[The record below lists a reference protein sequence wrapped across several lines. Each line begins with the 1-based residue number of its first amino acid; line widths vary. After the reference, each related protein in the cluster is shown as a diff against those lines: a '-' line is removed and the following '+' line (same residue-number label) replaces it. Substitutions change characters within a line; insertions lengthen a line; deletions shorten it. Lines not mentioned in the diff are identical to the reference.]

1 MGMKKDAEK
10 MFGLRR
16 AASGL
21 WSARLSIPRNRWKD
35 VGQAFQ
41 TKSGIRQD
49 FVKSLQTKDK
59 QEAIQ
64 RRDAAL
70 AALRSVVNEK
80 LREIGKP
87 PLGGEWEA
95 SGMGITEKAVVDA
108 LSARKQIDQA
118 SDAYEPVQ
126 DAYGNVNE
134 NIPATEQEHVK
145 HVLTEFA
152 AEFSEKLP
160 PAEGRRYLQ
169 TFMGVLEGQETP
181 LEPLA
186 ERWLTDARRLVSTGL
201 VNRHRR
207 VLAIFWKYLDSVGV
221 ARVVQKVDKRQ
232 ARRFREWLID
242 KGKEANTVNSYL
254 SSLRSFWT
262 WLDDAGEVSD
272 SNPWSGMSGGLKKL
286 AKKDAKARGEKRPF
300 TDDELLLL
308 LKGQPSSRQRAQ
320 MIKDVFRLGL
330 LTGARQNE
338 LCSLT
343 RGRVV
348 VPADPAEL
356 WGIEVTEDVS
366 KTENS
371 VRTIPLHPLARE
383 IVERGLK
390 DCTSQQADDLDASL
404 FPECP
409 PGGEDN
415 KKGWTFS
422 KDFLRYRK
430 AVLGDEGNGTDF
442 HSTRRCFST
451 FMEVARANGVTACTD
466 LVIDHLIGHKAERLA
481 ANTYAAKQLDWSLY
495 SEAILGMVEKG
506 MSEKVRAALR
516 GEE

>member
-1 MGMKKDAEK
+1 MLKRGNSYSVRFNVPEDRRADVGKVFGAKSGMKDEIVRTLGTRDYREA
-10 MFGLRR
+10 
-16 AASGL
+16 
-21 WSARLSIPRNRWKD
+21 
-35 VGQAFQ
+35 
-41 TKSGIRQD
+41 
-49 FVKSLQTKDK
+49 VK
-59 QEAIQ
+59 

-70 AALRSVVNEK
+70 AAIRKEVNAK
-80 LREIGKP
+80 LTDANLP
-87 PLGGEWEA
+87 PLHGDYVPNWWA
-95 SGMGITEKAVVDA
+95 APEKAVEA
-108 LSARKQIDQA
+108 GLHYKKQIDQA
-118 SDAYEPVQ
+118 SEAYEPCEGIVPGTI
-126 DAYGNVNE
+126 AEGAPTSE
-134 NIPATEQEHVK
+134 KEHIRAVVADL
-145 HVLTEFA
+145 VLEA
-152 AEFSEKLP
+152 SEKLP
-160 PAEGRRYLQ
+160 PAEGLRYYN
-169 TFMGVLEGQETP
+169 TVMGIAEGQETP

-186 ERWLTDARRLVSTGL
+186 ERWLADARRLVSNGL
-201 VNRHRR
+201 LKRHRR
-207 VLAIFWKYLDSVGV
+207 VLAIFLEYLDSVGV

-232 ARRFREWLID
+232 ARRFREWLIAQ
-242 KGKEANTVNSYL
+242 GKEANTVNSYL

-348 VPADPAEL
+348 VPDDPAEL
-356 WGIEVTEDVS
+356 WGVEVTEDVS

-383 IVERGLK
+383 IVERRLK
-390 DCTSQQADDLDASL
+390 DCTSQLDGDLDASL

-415 KKGWTFS
+415 KRGWTFS

-442 HSTRRCFST
+442 QSTRRCFST

-506 MSEKVRAALR
+506 MSEKVRAAMLDESQKEAR
-516 GEE
+516 